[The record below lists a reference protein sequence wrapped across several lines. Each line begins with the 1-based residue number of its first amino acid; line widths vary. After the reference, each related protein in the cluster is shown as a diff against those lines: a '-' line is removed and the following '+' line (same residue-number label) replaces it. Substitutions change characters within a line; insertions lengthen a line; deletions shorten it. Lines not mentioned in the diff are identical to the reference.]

1 MNGELQSQISL
12 LSISYKNNE
21 INNKLQ
27 SNTNEYKNLIIT
39 KKIVHIKW

>member
-39 KKIVHIKW
+39 KKIVHIK